1 MESRTAYCSKAEKY
15 AKYRWNYAPEAIDTL
30 RKTTGISTESAI
42 ADIGAG
48 TGIFSQHFVEMV
60 KHVFAVEINP
70 EMREQAD
77 RMLAKYPAFHS
88 IDGCAEATGLSD
100 HSIDLITVAQA
111 IHWFEPEPTKREFL
125 RILKPA
131 GWLAILR
138 NYSLDDD
145 IHEAMGSVFV
155 EKHGAIPPK
164 DVTRPEHKPLAYFYS
179 HTQFQIRTY
188 TFTNELTRETFLG
201 SALSASYAPSED
213 HPRYPAFERAVHHVF
228 DRFSTNGSL
237 TTHGAT
243 ELCVGQMFDDSNGV

>member
-1 MESRTAYCSKAEKY
+1 MESQTAYCSKAEKY
-15 AKYRWNYAPEAIDTL
+15 AKYRWDYAPEAIEAIK
-30 RKTTGISTESAI
+30 KTTGISPESAI

-48 TGIFSQHFVEMV
+48 TGILSQHFVEMV

-70 EMREQAD
+70 DMRSQAEC
-77 RMLAKYPAFHS
+77 MLAKYPAFQS
-88 IDGCAEATGLSD
+88 IDGCAEATGLPD

-125 RILKPA
+125 RILKPT

-138 NYSLDDD
+138 NYSLDDE
-145 IHEAMGSVFV
+145 IHEAMRSVFV
-155 EKHGAIPPK
+155 EKNGAIPPQ
-164 DVTRPEHKPLAYFYS
+164 DVIRPEHKPLTFYYS
-179 HTQFQIRTY
+179 HTQFQTHTY
-188 TFTNELTRETFLG
+188 TFTNTLTSEAFLG

-228 DRFSTNGSL
+228 DQFSTNGYL

-243 ELCVGQMFDDSNGV
+243 ELCMGQMFNDSNGV